1 MLSYV
6 LDEKDLEIRSVEIVQ
21 AFIESGE
28 DFDFP

>member
-21 AFIESGE
+21 ALIESGE